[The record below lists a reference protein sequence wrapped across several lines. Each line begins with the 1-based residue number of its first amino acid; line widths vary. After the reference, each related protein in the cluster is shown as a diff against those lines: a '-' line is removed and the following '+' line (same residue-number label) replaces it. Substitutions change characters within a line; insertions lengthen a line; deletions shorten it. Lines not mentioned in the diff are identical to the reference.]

1 MFVYTPPTLT
11 PGFTYPNQLTSQSTM
26 SRPNGLEL
34 SYDLRSDLSGIDF
47 LSFTPSKPRNRAMT
61 IEDFSISS
69 VEGSK
74 PSNINPDRN
83 FDNSQTSDW
92 ETVTWVFSDILQSIS
107 AREKEN
113 LPVVL
118 TKAQQL
124 VDLLLRN
131 PLLKHEIVMENVLLR
146 ILFMLYDPKPLLR
159 SMAYR
164 ILRHTLA
171 GRDTVAQLA
180 QNKLFVNLTVSLSTQ
195 TPLIEKEEALK
206 LIRAIVAIP
215 DCASLL
221 SVGVIK
227 ALVALTEHESDESSP
242 PLADSKAAKTSY
254 VASLGSSSSSLFCK
268 VCVETICELLLVNPE
283 LVFQAG
289 GMRLLINLVLN
300 ASPEISATCVL
311 TFMTLLDH
319 PDARLYLRGG
329 SDLDSLLSIFN
340 LFDDDDTLPNG
351 HESAKLHKRAMD
363 STFFISVLMKSWTGL
378 LFFCHDNLFGLNL
391 LLMNLKKRNVMLQSI
406 ILDLL
411 MDVLRIKTLP
421 WLESSKLGSF
431 MKRFSTFMESNDA
444 HSNDLHFEYSDIAP
458 KTTESNILA
467 HHQGLL
473 LKLLIDCDV
482 KQLLLDIISDE
493 RNEENSSK
501 ATYLLTHVFE
511 MAVNYLPPEFYE
523 KVLLGISGQPIS
535 ANSIHRIQLATNVNM
550 PDMGQAR
557 KQSIKSSVKDLT
569 QNHRINLSDPTFKS
583 LLTNLKTLH
592 LKEFVDWDWSSLSQ
606 LFQGPIRNPQRFAE
620 IQEKYPKLLKT
631 FLSFLRPFK
640 YRFGQI
646 PLLPSAKYPLFK
658 NPKVVILVASQL
670 FESLLTFNEG
680 AQFLSSNKLMP
691 QLAEIVAQ
699 VDPYSGITSND
710 PILSEARLKSTLCIG
725 YVKFIGVFSSSER
738 GIRIL
743 EQWQILHLINDI
755 VEGSAVSETNNHLL
769 FNILNNLNYAIDSP
783 SRLILSRALNTC
795 NDKVKVF
802 VLDNIVPQL
811 ISKNI
816 DDKFLI
822 DLLAELIY
830 DANEAIVD
838 SVVRHLHE
846 FFSMDENSTKIDYL
860 VEAQPS
866 VSILGRTEEG
876 RALLHKFCGTSQ
888 GFKFLNRNGFIETSL
903 KECIKQHQTFS
914 YLDMMESSVRLL
926 FYPYLNLGYRKKP
939 LRHFFHYLL
948 STEEGYS
955 YFKHHRQFVDST
967 LQTIRNLSV
976 DLNLAEESSRPK
988 TMKSP
993 FASSMT
999 LFSEYSLEND
1009 SGREYLDS
1017 FQDDEAQSSRPVL
1030 EICEL
1035 GSGDRIVRSEADIQ
1049 AYNLKKLKQSMW
1061 ILGEI
1066 ASAKYGFQLLD
1077 PSYSVFISEKHIAEV
1092 IVHIFKTASHW
1103 QFRGLAF
1110 YLLGMM
1116 SATEE
1121 GVEIL
1126 DELNWVSVK
1135 NVSGDQVSLAYP
1147 TSLLDGG
1154 KLGLFD
1160 ETEPV
1165 GAGEESRNLLFKS
1178 SIEIEE
1184 DFVPENYRHMIENV
1198 LNLINH
1204 LSSILGRIERKAREQ
1219 LQKMKKEVPL
1229 LFCNLGLFVKVIH
1242 LLEKGIFKY
1251 RVRVFI
1257 FGLFD
1262 CPTILGEMMK
1272 RKRKGSTARR

>member
-1 MFVYTPPTLT
+1 
-11 PGFTYPNQLTSQSTM
+11 M
-26 SRPNGLEL
+26 SRPNGLEM
-34 SYDLRSDLSGIDF
+34 SYDLRSDLSGIEF

-74 PSNINPDRN
+74 PSNIHPEHN
-83 FDNSQTSDW
+83 FGKPRTSDW

-113 LPVVL
+113 LPFVL

-124 VDLLLRN
+124 VDLLVKN
-131 PLLKHEIVMENVLLR
+131 PLLKHEIVIENVLSR
-146 ILFMLYDPKPLLR
+146 ILFMFYDPKPLLR

-180 QNKLFVNLTVSLSTQ
+180 QHKLHVNLTVSLSTL
-195 TPLIEKEEALK
+195 TPVIEKEEALK
-206 LIRAIVAIP
+206 LIRAIIAIP
-215 DCASLL
+215 DCATLL

-227 ALVALTEHESDESSP
+227 ALVVLTEHENDESSP
-242 PLADSKAAKTSY
+242 PLTESRIMKSSFATFLS
-254 VASLGSSSSSLFCK
+254 SSSSSLFCK

-289 GMRLLINLVLN
+289 GMRLLINLILS
-300 ASPEISATCVL
+300 AAPEISATCVL

-319 PDARLYLRGG
+319 PDARVYLRGG

-363 STFFISVLMKSWTGL
+363 MTFLISVLMKSWTGL
-378 LFFCHDNLFGLNL
+378 LFFCHDNLSGLNL
-391 LLMNLKKRNVMLQSI
+391 LIMNLKKRNIKLQSI

-411 MDVLRIKTLP
+411 MDVLRIKILP

-431 MKRFSTFMESNDA
+431 MKRFCSFMEKNEA
-444 HSNDLHFEYSDIAP
+444 LAVDLQFEYSEVAP
-458 KTTESNILA
+458 KSTESNILA

-473 LKLLIDCDV
+473 LKLLIDCNI
-482 KQLLLDIISDE
+482 KELLLNIISEE
-493 RNEENSSK
+493 RDEENVSK
-501 ATYLLTHVFE
+501 ATHLLTHVFE
-511 MAVNYLPPEFYE
+511 MAVNFLPPEFYE
-523 KVLLGISGQPIS
+523 NSLLGISGLPIS
-535 ANSIHRIQLATNVNM
+535 ANSIHRLQLTTNAHM
-550 PDMGQAR
+550 PVMGSAR
-557 KQSIKSSVKDLT
+557 KQSIRSSVKDLT
-569 QNHRINLSDPTFKS
+569 QAHRLNLNDAAFKT
-583 LLTNLKTLH
+583 LLSSLKTLH
-592 LKEFVDWDWSSLSQ
+592 LKEFIDWDWSTLSQ
-606 LFQGPIRNPQRFAE
+606 LFQGPIRNPLRFAE

-631 FLSFLRPFK
+631 FVSFLRPFK

-646 PLLPSAKYPLFK
+646 PLLPSAKYPSFK

-670 FESLLTFNEG
+670 FESLLSFTEG

-699 VDPYSGITSND
+699 VDPFSGITSID
-710 PILSEARLKSTLCIG
+710 PILSETRLKSTLCIG
-725 YVKFIGVFSSSER
+725 YVKFIGVFSNSER

-755 VEGSAVSETNNHLL
+755 VEGSAESETNNHLL
-769 FNILNNLNYAIDSP
+769 FNILNNLNYVLDSP
-783 SRLILSRALNTC
+783 ARLILSRALNTC
-795 NDKVKVF
+795 NDKVKLF
-802 VLDNIVPQL
+802 ILDNIISQL
-811 ISKNI
+811 ISRNV

-822 DLLAELIY
+822 DLLVDVIY
-830 DANEAIVD
+830 DSNEEIVAN
-838 SVVRHLHE
+838 VVRHLHN
-846 FFSMDENSTKIDYL
+846 FFSMEENFCKIDYL

-866 VSILGRTEEG
+866 VAILSRTEEG
-876 RALLHKFCGTSQ
+876 KALLYKFCETDQ
-888 GFKFLNRNGFIETSL
+888 GFKLLNRNGFIESSL
-903 KECIKQHQTFS
+903 EECVKQLQTFS
-914 YLDMMESSVRLL
+914 YLNLMESSIRLL
-926 FYPYLNLGYRKKP
+926 FFPYLNLGYRKKP

-955 YFKHHRQFVDST
+955 YFKHHRQFVDSI
-967 LQTIRNLSV
+967 LQTIRRLSV
-976 DLNLAEESSRPK
+976 NLNVVEESAEHK

-999 LFSEYSLEND
+999 LFSEYSLDND
-1009 SGREYLDS
+1009 SGREYPDT
-1017 FQDDEAQSSRPVL
+1017 FQDDEPQNGRPKLQISEL
-1030 EICEL
+1030 E
-1035 GSGDRIVRSEADIQ
+1035 SGNRSVQSEADIR
-1049 AYNLKKLKQSMW
+1049 AHNLKKLKQSMW

-1077 PSYSVFISEKHIAEV
+1077 PSYSIFISEKHIAEA
-1092 IVHIFKTASHW
+1092 IVHIFKTACHW

-1126 DELNWVSVK
+1126 DELNWVSVENK
-1135 NVSGDQVSLAYP
+1135 SGVNLSLAYP
-1147 TSLLDGG
+1147 ISLLDGG
-1154 KLGLFD
+1154 KLGLIL
-1160 ETEPV
+1160 ETEQTCLI
-1165 GAGEESRNLLFKS
+1165 EESRNLLFKNS
-1178 SIEIEE
+1178 TEIEE
-1184 DFVPENYRHMIENV
+1184 DSILDSSRHMIDNV

-1229 LFCNLGLFVKVIH
+1229 LFCNLNLFVKVIN

-1262 CPTILGEMMK
+1262 CPSILGEMMK
-1272 RKRKGSTARR
+1272 RKRKGSIARR